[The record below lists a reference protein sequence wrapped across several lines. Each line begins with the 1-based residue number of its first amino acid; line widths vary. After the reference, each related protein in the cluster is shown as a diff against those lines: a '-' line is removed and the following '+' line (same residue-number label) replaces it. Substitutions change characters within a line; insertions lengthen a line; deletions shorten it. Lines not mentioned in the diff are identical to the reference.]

1 MSFLFQAENREKEKQ
16 KEENRRVKKLESGFR
31 TLLKTKEVDHLTVWE
46 EVRPK
51 LEGDPAFDTITPEFE
66 RVRIFKVFTSTLP
79 FPIFY

>member
-1 MSFLFQAENREKEKQ
+1 
-16 KEENRRVKKLESGFR
+16 VKKLESGFR

-79 FPIFY
+79 FPIFLLTWFFY